1 MCRAIIPM
9 LVAARSR
16 PPACF
21 NLSRHSCHGI
31 GGALVIYAGLHCILW
46 CRHRQSEG
54 RVYSMRAETQAKI
67 ESITATIELLRVH
80 VGYEAAMAR
89 LAELELQSAEAD
101 FWNDQAVAQEAMR
114 EKNRL
119 ERQLTMITSLQS
131 EMEDAVGL
139 IELGE
144 IEGDQDVVAEAE
156 EALAQ
161 LASSPTS
168 GS

>member
-1 MCRAIIPM
+1 M
-9 LVAARSR
+9 
-16 PPACF
+16 
-21 NLSRHSCHGI
+21 
-31 GGALVIYAGLHCILW
+31 
-46 CRHRQSEG
+46 Q
-54 RVYSMRAETQAKI
+54 AETETKI

-101 FWNDQAVAQEAMR
+101 FWDDQAVAQEAMR

-144 IEGDQDVVAEAE
+144 AEGDEEPYITLLDIDPASITWKRVTDTNDRFLRAVRVGMGAAEVNKKTGETSWDAPE
-156 EALAQ
+156 DAGPAGEGPGQRAAL
-161 LASSPTS
+161 T
-168 GS
+168 